1 MVQSSIQALLDS
13 SLAAARQDGAA
24 AEEEKV
30 FHIHDHVYL
39 GTRFGA
45 AARELLEGLGIGAVI
60 NVTAGAARVPN
71 YFEGSG
77 MQYLHIEL
85 MDELVSD
92 PLDAARQACEAITWW
107 GHEGTN
113 VLVHCQAG
121 LSRSTTVVI
130 AWLLKEK
137 NLSLAEAAALI
148 SERRGRRPK
157 VNPSFWCFLAGLERE
172 LRGWKLCTPPS
183 FDFTAWM
190 LEDLATCGLDYPVEK
205 ITKALH
211 EDADWVN
218 FPLFYV
224 ALCGW
229 SFDQLVAAQLVA
241 QSPNPTAS
249 SARKAAGKA
258 SELMEVYHSWPALQV
273 FCLRILQQLVALGD
287 AKLCA
292 SVVSTGGVA
301 KAIQAMQASP
311 ELADV
316 QEAGCGIL
324 AYLAVFKVKN
334 ADEIRLLGGVEAVL
348 RAMQS
353 HPGVEE
359 VQATGVATLFCM
371 AQAEE
376 SKTSM
381 VLNGAVQVVLTAMW
395 AHSTVVKVQEFGCA
409 VLGSLA
415 LDPLGRT
422 NALALGAIEAIMRAT
437 MMHPTEVS
445 LQQRASQALMQL
457 GAYNGMQGNYWQMPP
472 QKFWNHESSASWALP
487 TAEQVAMGQGLRLP
501 GA

>member
-1 MVQSSIQALLDS
+1 MVQSSTQALLDS
-13 SLAAARQDGAA
+13 SLAAARQGGAA
-24 AEEEKV
+24 PEEEKV
-30 FHIHDHVYL
+30 FHIRDHVYL

-45 AARELLEGLGIGAVI
+45 ASRELLEGLGIGAVI
-60 NVTAGAARVPN
+60 NVTAGSARVPN
-71 YFEGSG
+71 YFEGLG
-77 MQYLHIEL
+77 IQYLHIEL

-92 PLDAARQACEAITWW
+92 PLDAASHACEAITWW

-137 NLSLAEAAALI
+137 RISLAEAAALI
-148 SERRGRRPK
+148 SEKRGRRPK

-190 LEDLATCGLDYPVEK
+190 IEDLVSIGVEYPVDRV
-205 ITKALH
+205 TKALH

-218 FPLFYV
+218 FPLFYI

-229 SFDQLVAAQLVA
+229 SFDKLVAAQLVA

-249 SARKAAGKA
+249 SARKAAGIA

-273 FCLRILQQLVALGD
+273 FSLRILQQLVALGD
-287 AKLCA
+287 AKLCN

-301 KAIQAMQASP
+301 KAMKAMQASP

-334 ADEIRLLGGVEAVL
+334 AEEIRLLGGVEAVL

-381 VLNGAVQVVLTAMW
+381 VLHGAIQVVLNAMW
-395 AHSTVVKVQEFGCA
+395 AHPTVVKVQEFSCA

-415 LDPLGRT
+415 ADQMGRT
-422 NALALGAIEAIMRAT
+422 NAIALGAIEAIMRA
-437 MMHPTEVS
+437 MMSFPTEVS
-445 LQQRASQALMQL
+445 LQQRASQSLVDL
-457 GAYNGMQGNYWQMPP
+457 GAYSNMQGNYWNMP
-472 QKFWNHESSASWALP
+472 QKFWHSDSSASWACP
-487 TAEQVAMGQGLRLP
+487 AGGQVSMEQGLRLP

>member
-1 MVQSSIQALLDS
+1 MVQSSTQALLDS

-30 FHIHDHVYL
+30 FHILDHVYL

-45 AARELLEGLGIGAVI
+45 ASKELLEGLGIGAVI
-60 NVTAGAARVPN
+60 NVTAGSSRVPN
-71 YFEGSG
+71 YFEELG
-77 MQYLHIEL
+77 MQYLHLEL
-85 MDELVSD
+85 MDELMSD
-92 PLDAARQACEAITWW
+92 PLDAASRAYKAISWW

-137 NLSLAEAAALI
+137 NFSLAEAAALI

-183 FDFTAWM
+183 FDFTAWL
-190 LEDLATCGLDYPVEK
+190 LEDLATIGLDYPVDR

-218 FPLFYV
+218 FPLFYI

-229 SFDQLVAAQLVA
+229 SFDKLVAAQLVA
-241 QSPNPTAS
+241 QSPHPTAS
-249 SARKAAGKA
+249 SARKAANIA
-258 SELMEVYHSWPALQV
+258 QELMEVYHSWPALQV
-273 FCLRILQQLVALGD
+273 FSLRILQQLVGLGD

-292 SVVSTGGVA
+292 SLVSTGGVS
-301 KAIQAMQASP
+301 KAMKAMQASP

-316 QEAGCGIL
+316 QEAGCGIF

-334 ADEIRLLGGVEAVL
+334 VEEICLLGGVEAVL
-348 RAMQS
+348 GAMQS
-353 HPGVEE
+353 HPGVEQ

-371 AQAEE
+371 TQAEE

-381 VLNGAVQVVLTAMW
+381 LMHGAVQVVLSAMW
-395 AHSTVVKVQEFGCA
+395 AHPTVVKVQEFSCA

-415 LDPLGRT
+415 ADPMGRT
-422 NALALGAIEAIMRAT
+422 NAIALGAIEAIMRA
-437 MMHPTEVS
+437 MMSFPTEVS
-445 LQQRASQALMQL
+445 LQQRASKSLLDL
-457 GAYNGMQGNYWQMPP
+457 GAYHNMQGNYWDMP
-472 QKFWNHESSASWALP
+472 QKFWHHETSASWACP
-487 TAEQVAMGQGLRLP
+487 AGEQLIMEQGLRLP